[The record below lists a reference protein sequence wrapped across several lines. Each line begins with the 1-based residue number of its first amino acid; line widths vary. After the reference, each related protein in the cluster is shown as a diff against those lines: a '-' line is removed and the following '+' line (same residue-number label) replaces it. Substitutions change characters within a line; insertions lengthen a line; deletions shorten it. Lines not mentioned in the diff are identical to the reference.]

1 MKFRRQT
8 LLTALLA
15 TAIAAAH
22 PALGEGGMLSGRVT
36 DAGGIPL
43 PGANLVLSGPS
54 LEEPLGTAA
63 GAEGEYSFA
72 GVEPGSYQLEVS
84 HIGYRTV
91 SIAEIEIERGAS
103 KRLDIELREGVIYLE
118 QSVVS
123 ASRRQEKILDAPA
136 SVAVVEGAEIRDRP
150 VLSVSDHVRDLPGV
164 DFAKSG
170 LVQSNAVVRGFNNVF
185 SGAMLTL
192 TDNRIARVPS
202 LRLNAYNF
210 IPVVNEDIE
219 RIEVVL
225 GPGSALYGPNSARGV
240 MHIITRSPFASTGTN
255 VRVGMGERSL
265 RKGTVRNAGIISPNL
280 AYKLSAQYYAGNDWE
295 YEDPVEVK
303 AREANPDLA
312 ARDFGIERQSAEL
325 RLDYRSGE
333 DLSAVVSAGYNRGDQ
348 IELTGLGAGQAIDW
362 AYTYVQARFLYR
374 SLFAQWYRN
383 WSDAGD
389 TFLLRDGDPIVDK
402 SNLNVFQLQHAYA
415 LGGRQRFT
423 YGIDALLTRPDTEG
437 TINGR
442 NEEED
447 SIDEYGA
454 YLQSETALGEQLD
467 LVLALRYD
475 QHNRLDDGL
484 LSPRAGL
491 VFKPLR
497 TQTLRL
503 TYNRA
508 FDTPSTSNLYLERLG
523 QSDPFGIGRNF
534 QPVLGFS
541 PAIDI
546 RAQGTYR
553 EGFDGGFTFRHGNGR
568 PMYRTPFQPLIAGQ
582 LGNLG
587 LSPGDPGYSIQED
600 GYIAMDDPVAT
611 GVMWG
616 VARQAVLAGF
626 VSQLQLLAPG
636 LIEQQL
642 VALGMEADDAKAA
655 AQDQTEV
662 VLAAVPG
669 LVPEQLPG
677 LANAML
683 TLNLGTGSF
692 DPAAGV
698 FDVPRTRPT
707 ITQTVELGYKGIVG
721 DRLVVAADVYRSDTE
736 NFVGPL
742 KVETPNVFLDPGSLA
757 AALGPAFTASLGDPD
772 NAEVAQVLAA
782 LDQVS
787 IPGVIEGNSNGSA
800 VDELTTL
807 FVSGAASIP
816 FGTVSPEQAYDPSAV
831 LMTYRN
837 FGSITLYGLDLSAVY
852 YLNEQWSI
860 SGNYSFVND
869 VLFENLDGIADIS
882 LNAPKQ
888 KFKLSSSYRMPDLN
902 LRVGAGVRYNGSFR
916 QDSGVFIGDVDP
928 YTVVDLNAVY
938 GLPFGENLSLVLN
951 VDNVLNS
958 RYRSWAGAPEI
969 GRLAYLQLGL
979 DF

>member
-1 MKFRRQT
+1 MTNRRHGLLAA
-8 LLTALLA
+8 LLTTVL
-15 TAIAAAH
+15 AAH
-22 PALGEGGMLSGRVT
+22 PALGEGASISGLVSDERGV
-36 DAGGIPL
+36 PL

-54 LEEPLGTAA
+54 LEEPMGTAA
-63 GAEGEYSFA
+63 RADGEYSFA
-72 GVEPGSYQLEVS
+72 GLEPGSYQLEVS
-84 HIGYRTV
+84 HIGYRTL
-91 SIAEIEIERGAS
+91 SMADIEIEAGAS
-103 KRLDIELREGVIYLE
+103 KRLDVELPEAVIYLE
-118 QSVVS
+118 QSIVS
-123 ASRRQEKILDAPA
+123 ASRSQEKALDAPA
-136 SVAVVEGAEIRDRP
+136 SVAVVEGADIRDRP
-150 VLSVSDHVRDLPGV
+150 VLSVGDHVRDLPGV

-202 LRLNAYNF
+202 LRVNAYNF

-240 MHIITRSPFASTGTN
+240 MHIITRSPFASAGTN
-255 VRVGMGERSL
+255 VRMGMGERSL
-265 RKGTVRNAGIISPNL
+265 RKGAVRHAGIINPNL
-280 AYKLSAQYYAGNDWE
+280 AFKLSAQYYTGNDWE
-295 YEDPVEVK
+295 YEDPVELK
-303 AREANPDLA
+303 AREANPDLT
-312 ARDFGIERQSAEL
+312 ARDFGIERQSAEA
-325 RLDYRSGE
+325 RLDYRMDE
-333 DLSAVVSAGYNRGDQ
+333 DLSAVVSGGYNRGDQ
-348 IELTGLGAGQAIDW
+348 IELTGLGAGQAVDW
-362 AYTYVQARFLYR
+362 AYNYVQARFIYR
-374 SLFAQWYRN
+374 NLFAQWYRN

-389 TFLLRDGDPIVDK
+389 TFLLRNGDAIVDK

-415 LGGRQRFT
+415 LGGGQRLT

-437 TINGR
+437 TITGR
-442 NEEED
+442 NEDED
-447 SIDEYGA
+447 GTDEYGA
-454 YLQSETALGEQLD
+454 YLQSETDLGEQLD

-475 QHNRLDDGL
+475 QHNRLDDGV

-491 VFKPLR
+491 VFKPR
-497 TQTLRL
+497 QTQTLRL

-508 FDTPSTSNLYLERLG
+508 FDTPSTNNLYLERLG
-523 QSDPFGIGRNF
+523 QADPYGLGRNF
-534 QPVLGFS
+534 EPVLGFS

-553 EGFDGGFTFRHGNGR
+553 EGFDGGFTFRHSNGR

-582 LGNLG
+582 LGVLG
-587 LSPGDPGYSIQED
+587 LSPGDPGYSIHED
-600 GYIAMDDPVAT
+600 GFIAMDDPVAT

-616 VARQAVLAGF
+616 VARQAVLASF
-626 VSQLQLLAPG
+626 TSQLQVLAPELLTQQLLAM
-636 LIEQQL
+636 
-642 VALGMEADDAKAA
+642 GMEADDARATA
-655 AQDQTEV
+655 EAQTEV
-662 VLAAVPG
+662 VVGAMPS

-683 TLNLGTGSF
+683 TLNLETGSF

-721 DRLVVAADVYRSDTE
+721 DRLVVAADVYRSDIDD
-736 NFVGPL
+736 FVGPL

-772 NAEVAQVLAA
+772 NADAAQVLGA
-782 LDQVS
+782 LDEVS
-787 IPGVIEGNSNGSA
+787 IPGIIQGNKNGSP

-807 FVSGAASIP
+807 FAGGAAGIP
-816 FGTVSPEQAYDPSAV
+816 FGTVTPEQAYDPNAV

-852 YLNEQWSI
+852 YPNDRWSV
-860 SGNYSFVND
+860 SGNFSFVND
-869 VLFENLDGIADIS
+869 AFFEALDGIADVS

-888 KFKLSSSYRMPDLN
+888 KFKLSTSCRMPDWN
-902 LRVGAGVRYNGSFR
+902 LRVGGGVRYNGSFR
-916 QDSGVFIGDVDP
+916 QDSGVFVGDVDP

-938 GLPFGENLSLVLN
+938 GLPFGENLSLMLN
-951 VDNVLNS
+951 VDNVLDS
-958 RYRSWAGAPEI
+958 SYRSWAGAPEI
-969 GRLAYLQLGL
+969 GRLAYLQLGV

>member
-1 MKFRRQT
+1 MKNRLQP

-15 TAIAAAH
+15 TALAAS
-22 PALGEGGMLSGRVT
+22 PALGVDATLSGRVT
-36 DAGGIPL
+36 DADGMPL
-43 PGANLVLSGPS
+43 PGANLVLTGGS
-54 LEEPLGTAA
+54 LEEPRGASA
-63 GAEGEYSFA
+63 GADGEYSIA
-72 GVEPGSYQLEVS
+72 GLEPGRYQLEVT
-84 HIGYRTV
+84 HIGYRT
-91 SIAEIEIERGAS
+91 AS
-103 KRLDIELREGVIYLE
+103 RPDIELEAGAARRIDVELLEEVIYLE
-118 QSVVS
+118 QSIVS
-123 ASRRQEKILDAPA
+123 ASRSQEKALDAPA
-136 SVAVVEGAEIRDRP
+136 SVAVVEGADIRDRP
-150 VLSVSDHVRDLPGV
+150 VLSVGDHVRDLPGV

-202 LRLNAYNF
+202 LRVNAYNF
-210 IPVVNEDIE
+210 IPVINEDIE

-240 MHIITRSPFASTGTN
+240 MHIITRSPFASAGTN
-255 VRVGMGERSL
+255 VRMGMGERSL
-265 RKGTVRNAGIISPNL
+265 RKGAVRHAGIINPNL
-280 AYKLSAQYYAGNDWE
+280 AFKLSAQYYTGNDWE
-295 YEDPVEVK
+295 YEDPVELK
-303 AREANPDLA
+303 AREANPDLP
-312 ARDFGIERQSAEL
+312 ARDFGIERQSAEA
-325 RLDYRSGE
+325 RLDYRMDE

-348 IELTGLGAGQAIDW
+348 IELTGLGAGQAVDW
-362 AYTYVQARFLYR
+362 AYNYVQARFVY
-374 SLFAQWYRN
+374 SNLFAQWYRN

-389 TFLLRDGDPIVDK
+389 TFLLRNGDAIVDK
-402 SNLNVFQLQHAYA
+402 SNLNVFQLQHSYA
-415 LGGRQRFT
+415 LGGGQRFT

-437 TINGR
+437 TITGR
-442 NEEED
+442 NEDED
-447 SIDEYGA
+447 GTDEYGA
-454 YLQSETALGEQLD
+454 YLQSETDLGEQLD

-475 QHNRLDDGL
+475 QHNRLDDGV

-491 VFKPLR
+491 VFKPR
-497 TQTLRL
+497 QTQTLRL

-508 FDTPSTSNLYLERLG
+508 FDTPSTNNLYLERLG
-523 QSDPFGIGRNF
+523 QADPYGLGRNF
-534 QPVLGFS
+534 EPVLGFS

-553 EGFDGGFTFRHGNGR
+553 EGFDGGFTFRHSNGR

-582 LGNLG
+582 LGDLG

-600 GYIAMDDPVAT
+600 GFIAMDDPVAT

-616 VARQAVLAGF
+616 VARQAVLASF
-626 VSQLQLLAPG
+626 TSQLQVLAPELLTQQLLAM
-636 LIEQQL
+636 
-642 VALGMEADDAKAA
+642 GMEADDARATA
-655 AQDQTEV
+655 EAQTEV
-662 VLAAVPG
+662 VVGAMPS

-721 DRLVVAADVYRSDTE
+721 DRLVVAADVYRSDIE
-736 NFVGPL
+736 DFVGPL

-772 NAEVAQVLAA
+772 NAEAAQVLGA
-782 LDQVS
+782 LDEVS
-787 IPGVIEGNSNGSA
+787 IPGIIQGNKNGSP

-807 FVSGAASIP
+807 FAGGAAGIP
-816 FGTVSPEQAYDPSAV
+816 FGTVSPEQAYDPNAV

-852 YLNEQWSI
+852 YPNDRWSV
-860 SGNYSFVND
+860 SGNFSFVND
-869 VLFENLDGIADIS
+869 AFFEALDGIADVS

-888 KFKLSSSYRMPDLN
+888 KFKLSTSYRMPDWN
-902 LRVGAGVRYNGSFR
+902 LRVGGGVRYNGSFR
-916 QDSGVFIGDVDP
+916 QDSGVFVGDVDP

-938 GLPFGENLSLVLN
+938 GLPFGENLSLMLN
-951 VDNVLNS
+951 VDNVLDS
-958 RYRSWAGAPEI
+958 SYRSWSGAPEI

>member
-1 MKFRRQT
+1 MTNRRQG
-8 LLTALLA
+8 LLA
-15 TAIAAAH
+15 VLLMTVLAAH
-22 PALGEGGMLSGRVT
+22 PALGEGATISGLVS
-36 DAGGIPL
+36 DESGIPL

-54 LEEPLGTAA
+54 LEEPMGTAA
-63 GAEGEYSFA
+63 RADGEYSFA
-72 GVEPGSYQLEVS
+72 GLEPGSYQLEVS
-84 HIGYRTV
+84 HIGYRTL
-91 SIAEIEIERGAS
+91 SMADIEIEAGAS
-103 KRLDIELREGVIYLE
+103 KRLDVELPEAVIYLE
-118 QSVVS
+118 QSIVS
-123 ASRRQEKILDAPA
+123 ASRSQEKALDAPA
-136 SVAVVEGAEIRDRP
+136 SVAVVEGADIRDRP
-150 VLSVSDHVRDLPGV
+150 VLSVGDHVRDLPGV

-202 LRLNAYNF
+202 LRVNAYNF

-240 MHIITRSPFASTGTN
+240 MHIITRSPFASAGTN

-265 RKGTVRNAGIISPNL
+265 RKGAVRHAGIINPNL
-280 AYKLSAQYYAGNDWE
+280 AFKLSAQYYTGNDWE
-295 YEDPVEVK
+295 YEDPVELK
-303 AREANPDLA
+303 AREANPDLP
-312 ARDFGIERQSAEL
+312 ARDFGIERQSAEA
-325 RLDYRSGE
+325 RLDYRMDE
-333 DLSAVVSAGYNRGDQ
+333 DLSAVVSGGYNRGDQ
-348 IELTGLGAGQAIDW
+348 IELTGLGAGQAVDW
-362 AYTYVQARFLYR
+362 AYNYVQARFVYR
-374 SLFAQWYRN
+374 NLFAQWYRN

-389 TFLLRDGDPIVDK
+389 TFLLRNGDAIVDK

-415 LGGRQRFT
+415 LGGGQRFT

-437 TINGR
+437 TITGR
-442 NEEED
+442 NEDED
-447 SIDEYGA
+447 GTDEYGA
-454 YLQSETALGEQLD
+454 YLQSETDLGEQLD

-475 QHNRLDDGL
+475 QHNRLDDGV

-491 VFKPLR
+491 VFKPR
-497 TQTLRL
+497 QTQTLRL

-508 FDTPSTSNLYLERLG
+508 FDTPSTNNLYLERLG
-523 QSDPFGIGRNF
+523 QADPYGLGSNF
-534 QPVLGFS
+534 EPVLGFS

-553 EGFDGGFTFRHGNGR
+553 EGFDGGFTFRHSNGR
-568 PMYRTPFQPLIAGQ
+568 PMYRTPFQPLIARQ
-582 LGNLG
+582 LGALG

-600 GYIAMDDPVAT
+600 GFIAMDDPVAT

-616 VARQAVLAGF
+616 VARQAVLASF
-626 VSQLQLLAPG
+626 TSQLQVLAPE
-636 LIEQQL
+636 LITQQL
-642 VALGMEADDAKAA
+642 LALGMEADDARATA
-655 AQDQTEV
+655 EAQTEV
-662 VLAAVPG
+662 VVGAMPS

-683 TLNLGTGSF
+683 ALNLETGSF

-721 DRLVVAADVYRSDTE
+721 DRLVVAADVYRSDIE
-736 NFVGPL
+736 DFVGPL

-772 NAEVAQVLAA
+772 NAEVAQVLGA
-782 LDQVS
+782 LDEVS
-787 IPGVIEGNSNGSA
+787 IPGIIQGNKNGSP

-807 FVSGAASIP
+807 FAGGAAGIP
-816 FGTVSPEQAYDPSAV
+816 FGTVSPEQAYDPNAV

-852 YLNEQWSI
+852 YPNDRWSV
-860 SGNYSFVND
+860 SGNFSFVND
-869 VLFENLDGIADIS
+869 AFFEALDGIADIS

-888 KFKLSSSYRMPDLN
+888 KFKLSTSYRMPDWN
-902 LRVGAGVRYNGSFR
+902 LRVRGSVRYNGSFR
-916 QDSGVFIGDVDP
+916 QDSGVFVGDVDP
-928 YTVVDLNAVY
+928 YTLVDLNAAY
-938 GLPFGENLSLVLN
+938 DLPFGENLSLMLN

-958 RYRSWAGAPEI
+958 SYRSWAGAPEI
-969 GRLAYLQLGL
+969 GRLAYLQLGVN
-979 DF
+979 F

>member
-1 MKFRRQT
+1 MT
-8 LLTALLA
+8 VL
-15 TAIAAAH
+15 AAH
-22 PALGEGGMLSGRVT
+22 PALGEGATISGLVSDERGV
-36 DAGGIPL
+36 PL

-54 LEEPLGTAA
+54 LEEPMGTAA
-63 GAEGEYSFA
+63 RADGEYSFA
-72 GVEPGSYQLEVS
+72 GLEPGSYRLEVS
-84 HIGYRTV
+84 HIGYRTL
-91 SIAEIEIERGAS
+91 SMADIGIEAGAS
-103 KRLDIELREGVIYLE
+103 KRLDVELPEAVIFLE
-118 QSVVS
+118 QSIVS
-123 ASRRQEKILDAPA
+123 ASRSQEKALDAPA
-136 SVAVVEGAEIRDRP
+136 SVAVVEGADIRDRP
-150 VLSVSDHVRDLPGV
+150 VLSVGDHVRDLPGV

-202 LRLNAYNF
+202 LRVNAYNF

-240 MHIITRSPFASTGTN
+240 MHIITRSPFASAGTN

-265 RKGTVRNAGIISPNL
+265 RKGAVRHAGIINPNL
-280 AYKLSAQYYAGNDWE
+280 AFKLSAQYYTGNDWE
-295 YEDPVEVK
+295 YEDPVELK

-312 ARDFGIERQSAEL
+312 ARDFGIERQSAEA
-325 RLDYRSGE
+325 RLDYRMDE
-333 DLSAVVSAGYNRGDQ
+333 DLSAVVSGGYNRGDQ
-348 IELTGLGAGQAIDW
+348 IELTGLGAGQAVDW
-362 AYTYVQARFLYR
+362 AYNYVQARFIYR
-374 SLFAQWYRN
+374 NLFAQWYRN

-389 TFLLRDGDPIVDK
+389 TFLLRNGDAIVDK

-415 LGGRQRFT
+415 LGGGQRFT

-437 TINGR
+437 TITGR
-442 NEEED
+442 NEDED
-447 SIDEYGA
+447 GTGEYGA
-454 YLQSETALGEQLD
+454 YLQSETDLGEQLD

-475 QHNRLDDGL
+475 QHNRLDDGV

-491 VFKPLR
+491 VFKPR
-497 TQTLRL
+497 QTQTLRL

-508 FDTPSTSNLYLERLG
+508 FDTPSTNNLYLERLG
-523 QSDPFGIGRNF
+523 QADPYGLGSNF
-534 QPVLGFS
+534 EPVLGFS

-553 EGFDGGFTFRHGNGR
+553 EGFDGGFTFRHSNGR
-568 PMYRTPFQPLIAGQ
+568 PMYRTPFQPLIAAQ
-582 LGNLG
+582 LGVLG

-600 GYIAMDDPVAT
+600 GFIAMDDPVAT

-616 VARQAVLAGF
+616 VARQAVLASF
-626 VSQLQLLAPG
+626 TSQLQVLAPELLTQQLLAM
-636 LIEQQL
+636 
-642 VALGMEADDAKAA
+642 GMEADDARATA
-655 AQDQTEV
+655 EAQTEV
-662 VLAAVPG
+662 VVGAMPS

-677 LANAML
+677 LANAIM

-721 DRLVVAADVYRSDTE
+721 DKLVVAADVYRSDIE
-736 NFVGPL
+736 DFVGPL

-772 NAEVAQVLAA
+772 NAEAAQVLGA
-782 LDQVS
+782 LDEVS
-787 IPGVIEGNSNGSA
+787 IPGIIQGNKNGSP

-807 FVSGAASIP
+807 FAGGAAGIP
-816 FGTVSPEQAYDPSAV
+816 FGTVSPEQAYDPNAV

-837 FGSITLYGLDLSAVY
+837 FGSITLYGLDLSAVFY
-852 YLNEQWSI
+852 PTDRWSV
-860 SGNYSFVND
+860 SGNFSFVND
-869 VLFENLDGIADIS
+869 SFFEALDGIADVA

-888 KFKLSSSYRMPDLN
+888 KFKLSTSCRMPDWN
-902 LRVGAGVRYNGSFR
+902 LRVGGGVRYNGSFR
-916 QDSGVFIGDVDP
+916 QDSGVFVGDVDP

-938 GLPFGENLSLVLN
+938 GLPFGENLSLMLN

-958 RYRSWAGAPEI
+958 SYRSWAGAPEI
-969 GRLAYLQLGL
+969 GRLAYLQLGV

>member
-1 MKFRRQT
+1 MTNRRRGLLAA
-8 LLTALLA
+8 LLTTVL
-15 TAIAAAH
+15 AAH
-22 PALGEGGMLSGRVT
+22 PALGEDATISGLVSDERGV
-36 DAGGIPL
+36 PL

-54 LEEPLGTAA
+54 LEEPMGTAA
-63 GAEGEYSFA
+63 RADGEYSFA
-72 GVEPGSYQLEVS
+72 GLEPGSYRLEVS
-84 HIGYRTV
+84 HIGYRTL
-91 SIAEIEIERGAS
+91 SMADIEIEAGAS
-103 KRLDIELREGVIYLE
+103 KRLDVELPEAVIFLE
-118 QSVVS
+118 QSIVS
-123 ASRRQEKILDAPA
+123 ASRSQEKALDAPA
-136 SVAVVEGAEIRDRP
+136 SVAVVEGADIRDRP
-150 VLSVSDHVRDLPGV
+150 VLSVGDHVRDLPGV

-202 LRLNAYNF
+202 LRVNAYNF

-240 MHIITRSPFASTGTN
+240 MHIITRSPFASAGTN

-265 RKGTVRNAGIISPNL
+265 RKGAVRHAGIINPNL
-280 AYKLSAQYYAGNDWE
+280 AFKLSAQYYTGNDWE
-295 YEDPVEVK
+295 YEDPVELK

-312 ARDFGIERQSAEL
+312 ARDFGIERQSAEA
-325 RLDYRSGE
+325 RLDYRMDE
-333 DLSAVVSAGYNRGDQ
+333 DLSAVVSGGYNRGDQ
-348 IELTGLGAGQAIDW
+348 IELTGLGAGQAVDW
-362 AYTYVQARFLYR
+362 AYNYVQARFIYR
-374 SLFAQWYRN
+374 NLFAQWYRN

-389 TFLLRDGDPIVDK
+389 TFLLRNGDAIVDK

-415 LGGRQRFT
+415 LGDGQRFT

-437 TINGR
+437 TITGR
-442 NEEED
+442 NEDED
-447 SIDEYGA
+447 GTDEYGA
-454 YLQSETALGEQLD
+454 YLQSETDLGEQLD

-475 QHNRLDDGL
+475 QHNRLDDGV

-491 VFKPLR
+491 VFKPR
-497 TQTLRL
+497 QTQTLRL

-508 FDTPSTSNLYLERLG
+508 FDTPSTNNLYLERLG
-523 QSDPFGIGRNF
+523 QADPYGLGRNF
-534 QPVLGFS
+534 EPVLGFS

-553 EGFDGGFTFRHGNGR
+553 EGFDGGFTFRHSNGR

-582 LGNLG
+582 LGVLG

-600 GYIAMDDPVAT
+600 GFIAMDDPVAT

-616 VARQAVLAGF
+616 VARQAVLASF
-626 VSQLQLLAPG
+626 TSQLQVLAPELITQQLLAM
-636 LIEQQL
+636 
-642 VALGMEADDAKAA
+642 GMEADDARATA
-655 AQDQTEV
+655 EAQTEV
-662 VLAAVPG
+662 VVGAMPS

-677 LANAML
+677 LANSIM

-721 DRLVVAADVYRSDTE
+721 DKLVVAADVYRSDIE
-736 NFVGPL
+736 DFVGPL

-772 NAEVAQVLAA
+772 NAEVAQVLGA
-782 LDQVS
+782 LDEVS
-787 IPGVIEGNSNGSA
+787 IPGIIQGNKNGSP

-807 FVSGAASIP
+807 FAGGAAGIP
-816 FGTVSPEQAYDPSAV
+816 FGTVSPEQAYDPNAV

-852 YLNEQWSI
+852 YPNDRWSV
-860 SGNYSFVND
+860 SGNVSFVND
-869 VLFENLDGIADIS
+869 AFFEALDGIADVS

-888 KFKLSSSYRMPDLN
+888 KFKLSTSYRMPDWN
-902 LRVGAGVRYNGSFR
+902 LRVGGGVRYNGSFR
-916 QDSGVFIGDVDP
+916 QDSGVFVGDVDP

-938 GLPFGENLSLVLN
+938 GLPFGENLSLMLN
-951 VDNVLNS
+951 VDNVLDS
-958 RYRSWAGAPEI
+958 SYRSWAGAPEI
-969 GRLAYLQLGL
+969 GRLAYLQLGV

>member
-1 MKFRRQT
+1 MTNRRQSLLAA
-8 LLTALLA
+8 LLTTVL
-15 TAIAAAH
+15 AAH
-22 PALGEGGMLSGRVT
+22 PALGEGATISGLVS
-36 DAGGIPL
+36 DESGIPL

-54 LEEPLGTAA
+54 LEEPMGTAA
-63 GAEGEYSFA
+63 RADGEYSFA
-72 GVEPGSYQLEVS
+72 GLEPGSYQLEVS

-91 SIAEIEIERGAS
+91 SIAEIEVEAGAS
-103 KRLDIELREGVIYLE
+103 KRLDVELPEAVIYLE
-118 QSVVS
+118 QSIVS
-123 ASRRQEKILDAPA
+123 ASRNQEKALDAPA
-136 SVAVVEGAEIRDRP
+136 SVAVVEGADIRDRP
-150 VLSVSDHVRDLPGV
+150 VLSVGEHVRDLPGV

-202 LRLNAYNF
+202 LRVNAYNF
-210 IPVVNEDIE
+210 IPVINEDIE

-240 MHIITRSPFASTGTN
+240 MHIITRSPFASAGTN
-255 VRVGMGERSL
+255 VRIGMGERSL
-265 RKGTVRNAGIISPNL
+265 RKGAVRHAGIINPNL
-280 AYKLSAQYYAGNDWE
+280 AFKLSAQYYTGNDWE
-295 YEDPVEVK
+295 YEDPVELK
-303 AREANPDLA
+303 AREANPDLP
-312 ARDFGIERQSAEL
+312 ARDFGVERQSAEA
-325 RLDYRSGE
+325 RLDYRLDE

-348 IELTGLGAGQAIDW
+348 IELTGLGAGQAVDW
-362 AYTYVQARFLYR
+362 AYNYVQTRFVYR
-374 SLFAQWYRN
+374 DLFAQWYRN

-389 TFLLRDGDPIVDK
+389 TFLLRNGDAIVDK

-415 LGGRQRFT
+415 LGGGQRFT
-423 YGIDALLTRPDTEG
+423 YGVDALLTRPDTEG
-437 TINGR
+437 TITGR
-442 NEEED
+442 NEDED
-447 SIDEYGA
+447 GTDEYGA
-454 YLQSETALGEQLD
+454 YLQSETDLGEQLD

-475 QHNRLDDGL
+475 QHNRLDEGV

-491 VFKPLR
+491 VFKPR
-497 TQTLRL
+497 QTQTLRL

-508 FDTPSTSNLYLERLG
+508 FDTPSTNNLYLERLG
-523 QSDPFGIGRNF
+523 QADPYGLGYNF
-534 QPVLGFS
+534 EPVLGFS

-553 EGFDGGFTFRHGNGR
+553 EGFDGGFTFRHSNGR

-582 LGNLG
+582 LGALG

-600 GYIAMDDPVAT
+600 GFIAMDDPVAT

-616 VARQAVLAGF
+616 VARQAVLASF
-626 VSQLQLLAPG
+626 ISQLQVLAPEIISQQLLAM
-636 LIEQQL
+636 
-642 VALGMEADDAKAA
+642 GMEADDARATA
-655 AQDQTEV
+655 EAQTEV
-662 VLAAVPG
+662 VVGAMPS

-692 DPAAGV
+692 DPATGV

-721 DRLVVAADVYRSDTE
+721 DKLVVAADVYRSDIDD
-736 NFVGPL
+736 FVGPL

-772 NAEVAQVLAA
+772 NAEVAQVLGA
-782 LDQVS
+782 LDEVS
-787 IPGVIEGNSNGSA
+787 IPGIIQGNKNGSP

-807 FVSGAASIP
+807 FAGGAAGIP
-816 FGTVSPEQAYDPSAV
+816 FGTVSPEQAYDPNAV

-837 FGSITLYGLDLSAVY
+837 FGSITLYGLDLSAAFY
-852 YLNEQWSI
+852 PNDQWSV
-860 SGNYSFVND
+860 SGNFSFVND
-869 VLFENLDGIADIS
+869 SFFEALDGIADVA

-888 KFKLSSSYRMPDLN
+888 KFKLSTSYRMPDWN
-902 LRVGAGVRYNGSFR
+902 LRVGGGVRYNGSFR
-916 QDSGVFIGDVDP
+916 QDSGVFVGDVDP

-938 GLPFGENLSLVLN
+938 DLPFGENLSLMLN

-958 RYRSWAGAPEI
+958 TYRSWAGAPEI

-979 DF
+979 NL

>member
-1 MKFRRQT
+1 MKNRKKA
-8 LLTALLA
+8 LLTAMLA
-15 TAIAAAH
+15 TALAVC
-22 PALGEGGMLSGRVT
+22 PALGEDAILSGRVT
-36 DAGGIPL
+36 DAGGMPL
-43 PGANLVLSGPS
+43 PGANLVLTGGS
-54 LEEPLGTAA
+54 LEEPMGASA
-63 GAEGEYSFA
+63 GADGEYSIS
-72 GVEPGSYQLEVS
+72 GLEPGRYQLEVT
-84 HIGYRTV
+84 HIGYRDA
-91 SIAEIEIERGAS
+91 SIADIEIEAGVS
-103 KRLDIELREGVIYLE
+103 KRLDVELQEAVIYLE
-118 QSVVS
+118 QSIVS
-123 ASRRQEKILDAPA
+123 ASRRQEKALDAPA
-136 SVAVVEGAEIRDRP
+136 SVAVVEGADIRDRP
-150 VLSVSDHVRDLPGV
+150 VLSVGEHVRDLPGV

-240 MHIITRSPFASTGTN
+240 MHIITRSPFASAGTN
-255 VRVGMGERSL
+255 VRIGMGERSL
-265 RKGTVRNAGIISPNL
+265 RKGAVRHAGIISPNL
-280 AYKLSAQYYAGNDWE
+280 AYKISAQYYTGTDWK
-295 YEDPVEVK
+295 YQDPVEVK
-303 AREANPDLA
+303 AREENPDLPV
-312 ARDFGIERQSAEL
+312 RDFGIERQSAEL
-325 RLDYRSGE
+325 RIDYRMDE
-333 DLSAVVSAGYNRGDQ
+333 DLSAVVSGGYNRGDQ
-348 IELTGLGAGQAIDW
+348 IELTGLGAGQADNW
-362 AYTYVQARFLYR
+362 AYTYAQARFLYR
-374 SLFAQWYRN
+374 NLFAQWYRN
-383 WSDAGD
+383 WSDAGG
-389 TFLLRDGDPIVDK
+389 TFLLRDGDSIVDK
-402 SNLNVFQLQHAYA
+402 SYLDVFQLQHAYA
-415 LGGRQRFT
+415 IGGQQRFT
-423 YGIDALLTRPDTEG
+423 YGIDALRTRPDTEG

-447 SIDEYGA
+447 NIDEYGA
-454 YLQSETALGEQLD
+454 YLQSETDLGEQLD

-491 VFKPLR
+491 VFKPR
-497 TQTLRL
+497 QTQTLRL

-523 QSDPFGIGRNF
+523 QADPYGLGSNF
-534 QPVLGFS
+534 EPVLGFS

-553 EGFDGGFTFRHGNGR
+553 EGFDGGFTFRHSNGR

-582 LGNLG
+582 LGVLG
-587 LSPGDPGYSIQED
+587 LSPGDPGYSIQEG
-600 GYIAMDDPVAT
+600 GYIAMDDPVAA

-616 VARQAVLAGF
+616 VARQAVLASF
-626 VSQLQLLAPG
+626 ISQLRLLAPE
-636 LIEQQL
+636 LITQQL
-642 VALGMEADDAKAA
+642 VAAGMEADDARATA
-655 AQDQTEV
+655 EGQTEA
-662 VLAAVPG
+662 VLAAMPS

-683 TLNLGTGSF
+683 TLNLETGSF
-692 DPAAGV
+692 DPATGV

-721 DRLVVAADVYRSDTE
+721 EKLVVAADVYRSDIE

-772 NAEVAQVLAA
+772 NAEVAQVLGA

-787 IPGVIEGNSNGSA
+787 IPGVIVGNKDGSP

-807 FVSGAASIP
+807 FAGGAAGIP
-816 FGTVSPEQAYDPSAV
+816 FGTVSPEQAYDPNAV

-852 YLNEQWSI
+852 YPNDRWSV
-860 SGNYSFVND
+860 SGNFSFVND
-869 VLFENLDGIADIS
+869 AFFEALDGIADVS

-888 KFKLSSSYRMPDLN
+888 KFKLSSSYRMPDWN
-902 LRVGAGVRYNGSFR
+902 LRLGGGVRYNGSFR
-916 QDSGVFIGDVDP
+916 QDSGVFVGDVDP
-928 YTVVDLNAVY
+928 YTVVDFNAVY
-938 GLPFGENLSLVLN
+938 DLPFGENLSLMLS
-951 VDNVLNS
+951 VDNLLNTS
-958 RYRSWAGAPEI
+958 YRSWAGAPEI
-969 GRLAYLQLGL
+969 GRLAYLQLGVN
-979 DF
+979 F

>member
-1 MKFRRQT
+1 MMNRRQP

-15 TAIAAAH
+15 AVIAAAH
-22 PALGEGGMLSGRVT
+22 PALGEDGMLSGRVT
-36 DAGGIPL
+36 DATGTPL
-43 PGANLVLSGPS
+43 PGANMILTGPS
-54 LEEPLGTAA
+54 LEAPMGTAA
-63 GAEGEYSFA
+63 KADGEYSFA
-72 GVEPGSYQLEVS
+72 GVNPGRYQLEVS
-84 HIGYRTV
+84 HVGYRTA
-91 SIAEIEIERGAS
+91 SIADIELESGAS
-103 KRLDIELREGVIYLE
+103 KRLDIELEEAAIYLE
-118 QSVVS
+118 QSIVS
-123 ASRRQEKILDAPA
+123 ASRRKEKALDAPA
-136 SVAVVEGAEIRDRP
+136 SVAVVEGSEIRDKP
-150 VLSVSDHVRDLPGV
+150 ALNVSEHVRDLPGV

-202 LRLNAYNF
+202 LRVNAYNF

-240 MHIITRSPFASTGTN
+240 MHIITRSPFASAGTN
-255 VRVGMGERSL
+255 VRLGMGERSL
-265 RKGTVRNAGIISPNL
+265 RKGAVRHAGIISPNL
-280 AYKLSAQYYAGNDWE
+280 AYKISAQYYTGNDWE
-295 YEDPVEVK
+295 YEDPVELK
-303 AREANPDLA
+303 AREANPDLE
-312 ARDFGIERQSAEL
+312 ARDFRIERQSAEA
-325 RLDYRSGE
+325 RIDYRPGE
-333 DLSAVVSAGYNRGDQ
+333 DMSAVVSAGYNRGDQ
-348 IELTGLGAGQAIDW
+348 IELTGLGAGQADNW
-362 AYTYVQARFLYR
+362 AYNYVQTRFLYR

-389 TFLLRDGDPIVDK
+389 TFLLRNGDAIVDK
-402 SNLNVFQLQHAYA
+402 SSLNVFQIQHAYA
-415 LGGRQRFT
+415 LGGNQRFI
-423 YGIDALLTRPDTEG
+423 YGLDALLTRPDTEG
-437 TINGR
+437 TITGQ

-447 SIDEYGA
+447 NIDEYGA
-454 YLQSETALGEQLD
+454 YLQSDTDLGEQLD
-467 LVLALRYD
+467 IVLALRYD
-475 QHNRLDDGL
+475 QHNRLDDGV

-491 VFKPLR
+491 VFKPR
-497 TQTLRL
+497 QTQTLRL

-523 QSDPFGIGRNF
+523 QSDPFGIGSNF
-534 QPVLGFS
+534 EPVLGFS

-553 EGFDGGFTFRHGNGR
+553 QGFDGGFTFRHSNGR
-568 PMYRTPFQPLIAGQ
+568 PMFRTPFQPLIAGQ
-582 LGNLG
+582 LGALG

-626 VSQLQLLAPG
+626 TSQLQLLAPG
-636 LIEQQL
+636 LIAQQL
-642 VALGMEADDAKAA
+642 QALGMEADDARAA
-655 AQDQTEV
+655 AEAQTQV
-662 VLAAVPG
+662 VLEAIPT

-692 DPAAGV
+692 APATGV
-698 FDVPRTRPT
+698 FDVPRTEPT
-707 ITQTVELGYKGIVG
+707 ITQTVELGYKGIIG
-721 DRLVVAADVYRSDTE
+721 DKLVVAADVYRSDIE

-742 KVETPNVFLDPGSLA
+742 KVETPNVFLDPGSLV
-757 AALGPAFTASLGDPD
+757 AALGPAFAASLGDPD
-772 NAEVAQVLAA
+772 NAEVAQVLGA

-787 IPGVIEGNSNGSA
+787 IPGVLEGNNNGSA

-807 FVSGAASIP
+807 FAAGAARIP
-816 FGTVSPEQAYDPSAV
+816 FGTVSPEQAYDPNAV
-831 LMTYRN
+831 LLTYRN
-837 FGSITLYGLDLSAVY
+837 FGSITLYGMDLSAVY
-852 YLNEQWSI
+852 YPNDRWSI
-860 SGNYSFVND
+860 SGNFSFVND
-869 VLFENLDGIADIS
+869 VFFEALDGIADIS

-888 KFKLSSSYRMPDLN
+888 KFKLSSSYSMPDWN
-902 LRVGAGVRYNGSFR
+902 LRVGGGVRYNGSFR
-916 QDSGVFIGDVDP
+916 QDSGVYVGDVDP
-928 YTVVDLNAVY
+928 YTVVDMNAVY
-938 GLPFGENLSLVLN
+938 DLPFAEDLSLMLN